1 MKTSQ
6 AMYQI
11 VIDFPLNFVAAF
23 NIWKT
28 NHIKYE
34 LCQGCYKKVP
44 IIVIIFVFR
53 YPFSADQEIVEPDW
67 EVFLRAT
74 ANFIVQE
81 QSPKK

>member
-1 MKTSQ
+1 MHIYVHLYIFCFCFSLINK
-6 AMYQI
+6 
-11 VIDFPLNFVAAF
+11 N
-23 NIWKT
+23 NIS
-28 NHIKYE
+28 
-34 LCQGCYKKVP
+34 L
-44 IIVIIFVFR
+44 VIIYFKFR